1 MHDRA
6 NEIVYIAKGLVGVP
20 YRHQGRN
27 QNGLDCAGLIIVI
40 AHMLDLTDKDT
51 MAYSRRPNAAEFTA
65 FMIEAGCTQHPFSAL
80 EHGDI
85 VRLNTSGWPVHLGV
99 YEIDDRGQEW
109 YTHAFL
115 PHKKVTR
122 DPFTDVV
129 KRNLSSV
136 WRFPE

>member
-1 MHDRA
+1 MHVKSK
-6 NEIVYIAKGLVGVP
+6 EIVAIAKGLVGVR

-27 QNGLDCAGLIIVI
+27 QAGLDCAGLVIVI

-51 MAYSRRPNAAEFTA
+51 TAYSRRPNATEFTA
-65 FMIEAGCTQHPFSAL
+65 FMLEAGCTQLRNDGL

-122 DPFTDVV
+122 DLFTDVV
-129 KRNLSSV
+129 KRTMSSV
-136 WRFPE
+136 WRFPS

>member
-1 MHDRA
+1 MHANA

-27 QNGLDCAGLIIVI
+27 QSGLDCAGLIIVI
-40 AHMLDLTDKDT
+40 AHMLELTDKDT
-51 MAYSRRPNAAEFTA
+51 TNYSRRPNVHEFTA
-65 FMIEAGCTQHPFSAL
+65 FMIEAGCTQLPMAQL
-80 EHGDI
+80 AHGDI
-85 VRLNTSGWPVHLGV
+85 LRLNTSGWPVHLGV

-109 YTHAFL
+109 YTHAYL

-122 DPFTDVV
+122 DPLTATV
-129 KRNLSSV
+129 KAQLSSV